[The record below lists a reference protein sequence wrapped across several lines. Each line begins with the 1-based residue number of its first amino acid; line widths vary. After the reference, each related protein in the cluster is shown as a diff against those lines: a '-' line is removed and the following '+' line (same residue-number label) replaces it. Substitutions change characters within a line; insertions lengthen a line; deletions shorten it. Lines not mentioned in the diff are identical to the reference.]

1 MTPSSGEPG
10 PGATGDATWTS
21 LRDQLPSTPMM
32 CPVLQLACGAATRA
46 TTAATSSAR
55 PRRVYG
61 VASPHEHPRQRGQ
74 RRHHVFG
81 ADHGALPGKH
91 LRHQQL
97 VDFRVPVG
105 APVFHHDEVIV
116 EIGGE
121 PHRCCRPRNMTD
133 SSDAQTADYD
143 AIQQEFR
150 KRSLPSPLD
159 LSPQADVTGSAFFPL
174 LPQPK
179 TLAMKDHTSKG
190 EAELK

>member
-1 MTPSSGEPG
+1 MVWPPLTNTPDNAAS
-10 PGATGDATWTS
+10 
-21 LRDQLPSTPMM
+21 
-32 CPVLQLACGAATRA
+32 AATMSLAR
-46 TTAATSSAR
+46 TTVPC
-55 PRRVYG
+55 PR
-61 VASPHEHPRQRGQ
+61 
-74 RRHHVFG
+74 
-81 ADHGALPGKH
+81 KH

-121 PHRCCRPRNMTD
+121 AHRCCRPRTMTY
-133 SSDAQTADYD
+133 SSYAQTADYD

-159 LSPQADVTGSAFFPL
+159 LSPEADVTGSAFFPL

-179 TLAMKDHTSKG
+179 TLTMKDHTSKG